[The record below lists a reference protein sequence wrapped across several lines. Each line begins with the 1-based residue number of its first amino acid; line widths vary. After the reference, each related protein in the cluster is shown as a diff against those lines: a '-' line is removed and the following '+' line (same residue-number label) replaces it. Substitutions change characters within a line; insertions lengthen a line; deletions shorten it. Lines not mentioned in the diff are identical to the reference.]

1 MTRYIS
7 PTGVEAESYHL
18 VRDVALDPIPTLGR
32 QERTIWALL
41 FGNFVIGTGILL
53 PAGMLTD
60 LADAF
65 HVTVPG
71 AGMLMLV
78 SGVVVALGAPLIAAS
93 TSGIDRRAILSFSIL
108 LYIAGHALAAFSS
121 SFEMLIATRVLIAI
135 GAAIFTPQAAAT
147 LAALVPP
154 DRRAS
159 AITLAF
165 VGWSLA
171 TVAGMPMGGWLAH
184 TIGWDRTF
192 MIMAGI
198 SAIALIA
205 VWITVPPRVHIAP
218 LSAKSWRAVATN
230 PALLLVLLVTILN
243 GSGQFTLLTY
253 LNPSLKASLAAG
265 PTEVALILAWFGI
278 WATFGNVVAS
288 RFVARIGPG
297 QVVTASLI
305 MIVLA
310 LALWGGSAS
319 TLPLVLGAAALWGLG
334 TFSSNSVQQARLS
347 AMAPDLAS
355 ASVAL
360 NTSAMYVGQGTAAAL
375 GGGLIKAGHMA
386 ALPLAGAVIVFAA
399 AILSGFV
406 LAWRKG

>member
-1 MTRYIS
+1 M
-7 PTGVEAESYHL
+7 
-18 VRDVALDPIPTLGR
+18 RDVALKRDLTHS
-32 QERTIWALL
+32 QQQRTIWALL

-65 HVTVPG
+65 QITVPA
-71 AGMLMLV
+71 AGLLMV
-78 SGVVVALGAPLIAAS
+78 ASGIVVAIGAPLIAAL
-93 TSGIDRRAILSFSIL
+93 TSSIDRRAILAFSL
-108 LYIAGHALAAFSS
+108 ALYIAGHALGAFST
-121 SFEMLIATRVLIAI
+121 SFEMLVATRVLIAA

-147 LAALVPP
+147 LGALVPP
-154 DRRAS
+154 DRRAG

-171 TVAGMPMGGWLAH
+171 TVAGMPMGGLIAH
-184 TIGWDRTF
+184 TIGWNTGF
-192 MIMAGI
+192 LIMAAL
-198 SAIALIA
+198 SAAALIA
-205 VWITVPPRVHIAP
+205 VWVTVPPSVQIAP
-218 LSAKSWRAVATN
+218 LSAQSWKAVATN
-230 PALLLVLLVTILN
+230 PALMLVLLVTILN

-253 LNPSLKASLAAG
+253 LNPSLKASLSAG
-265 PTEVALILAWFGI
+265 PTEVALILAWFGV
-278 WATFGNVVAS
+278 WATFGNVIAS

-305 MIVLA
+305 MIVTA
-310 LALWGGSAS
+310 LAIWGAAAS

-375 GGGLIKAGHMA
+375 GGSLIKVGHMSSLPWSGA
-386 ALPLAGAVIVFAA
+386 AIVLVAA
-399 AILSGFV
+399 AISGFV
-406 LAWRKG
+406 LIWRKG

>member
-1 MTRYIS
+1 M
-7 PTGVEAESYHL
+7 V
-18 VRDVALDPIPTLGR
+18 DVAVKRDLTLSQQR
-32 QERTIWALL
+32 RTIVALL

-65 HVTVPG
+65 QITVPA
-71 AGMLMLV
+71 AGMLMV
-78 SGVVVALGAPLIAAS
+78 ASGIVVALGAPLIAAF
-93 TSGIDRRAILSFSIL
+93 TSSIDRRAILAFSLL
-108 LYIAGHALAAFSS
+108 LYVAGHALAAFST
-121 SFEMLIATRVLIAI
+121 SFEMLVATRVLIAI

-147 LAALVPP
+147 LGALVPA

-171 TVAGMPMGGWLAH
+171 TVAGMPMGGLIAH
-184 TIGWDRTF
+184 TIGWAAGF
-192 MIMAGI
+192 VIMAVI

-205 VWITVPPRVHIAP
+205 VWISVPPRVQIAP
-218 LSAKSWRAVATN
+218 LSVTSWRAVATN
-230 PALLLVLLVTILN
+230 PALMLVLLVTILN

-253 LNPSLKASLAAG
+253 LNPSLKASLAAD
-265 PTEVALILAWFGI
+265 PTEVALILAWFGV
-278 WATFGNVVAS
+278 WATVGNVIAS

-305 MIVLA
+305 MIFLA
-310 LALWGGSAS
+310 LGLWGVSANV
-319 TLPLVLGAAALWGLG
+319 LPLVLGAAALWGLG

-360 NTSAMYVGQGTAAAL
+360 NTSAMYIGQGTAAAL
-375 GGGLIKAGHMA
+375 GGSLIKVGHMA
-386 ALPLAGAVIVFAA
+386 ALPLAGAAIILAA
-399 AILSGFV
+399 ATLSGFV

>member
-1 MTRYIS
+1 M
-7 PTGVEAESYHL
+7 V
-18 VRDVALDPIPTLGR
+18 DVAVKRDLTLSQQR
-32 QERTIWALL
+32 RTIVALL

-60 LADAF
+60 LVDAF
-65 HVTVPG
+65 QITVPA
-71 AGMLMLV
+71 AGMLMV
-78 SGVVVALGAPLIAAS
+78 ASGIVVALGAPLIAAF
-93 TSGIDRRAILSFSIL
+93 TSGIDRRAILCFSLL
-108 LYIAGHALAAFSS
+108 LYIAGHALAALSS
-121 SFEMLIATRVLIAI
+121 SFEMLVATRILIAI

-147 LAALVPP
+147 LGALVPA

-171 TVAGMPMGGWLAH
+171 TVAGMPMGGLIAH
-184 TIGWDRTF
+184 TIGWAAGF
-192 MIMAGI
+192 VIMAVI

-205 VWITVPPRVHIAP
+205 VWISVPPRVQIAP
-218 LSAKSWRAVATN
+218 LSVTSWRAVATN
-230 PALLLVLLVTILN
+230 PALMLVLLVTILN

-253 LNPSLKASLAAG
+253 LNPSLKASLAAD
-265 PTEVALILAWFGI
+265 PTEVALILAWFGV
-278 WATFGNVVAS
+278 WATVGNVIAS

-305 MIVLA
+305 MIFLA
-310 LALWGGSAS
+310 LGLWGVSANV
-319 TLPLVLGAAALWGLG
+319 LPLVLGAAALWGLG

-360 NTSAMYVGQGTAAAL
+360 NTSAMYIGQGTAAAL
-375 GGGLIKAGHMA
+375 GGSLIKVGHMA
-386 ALPLAGAVIVFAA
+386 ALPLAGAAIILAA
-399 AILSGFV
+399 ATLSGFV